1 MRWGGTLVLATHNK
15 EIVNSLGKRVI
26 TLEKGKIIRDEERGR
41 FIL

>member
-1 MRWGGTLVLATHNK
+1 LILSTHNK